1 MNTSKNREKQHDD
14 VMPAAIYLCWSDT
27 SCTLVWL
34 SSDTHGDPAR
44 FKEGEEREDKSIL
57 IQDKQHTE
65 GGLHQPSRSGQN
77 TSIPHETQ
85 SKKHG

>member
-1 MNTSKNREKQHDD
+1 MMRCQLPYICTGVTQA
-14 VMPAAIYLCWSDT
+14 VLWFVPAAPRS
-27 SCTLVWL
+27 WL
-34 SSDTHGDPAR
+34 SSDTHVTRHGL
-44 FKEGEEREDKSIL
+44 KKEEREDKSIL

-77 TSIPHETQ
+77 TSISHETQ